1 MKSRF
6 VAFTFQKFAA
16 FFGCMLISLSI
27 FGSAHGAFFQKKF
40 VVCQDQGRDVLCDSY
55 VVKKNDFVTKL
66 FKQRGEIAYRDW
78 PKFLEIFK
86 RLNPEVKN
94 IDLIYPDQQI
104 LLPLKLIEPDTLE
117 GQDSGTVTIPMITIT
132 NLPRQL
138 QQNSMNYVVRQGD
151 TVSALIAKKFGRYST
166 RSYKEGVKIF
176 KYLNPQLKDLNFI
189 HVGQTINLPV
199 ATVRDESWYPELFDD
214 AGDLVLEE
222 ETADEVKEEPP
233 VEVIEEVA
241 EIVEVPPA
249 PEVEAAVIVPVIE
262 KAPDETIHLLE
273 PVSVVA
279 PPPEDKPEEKPE
291 EKPEDKID
299 EPIEE
304 KIEDKK
310 PVESEKEKLPE
321 PKPLTPLPSIFKK
334 AAAIFNAELLDKG
347 EYFFPRTG
355 KEDLALNLAAT
366 PVMEFSSGLRILFA
380 KNESLSMPDQTVV
393 ASFWKNLQIVTMSY
407 DASLR
412 ELLYTICQL
421 TDKNGC
427 ENTFSFDDQGLKA
440 NVRGEYIYDNPN
452 GPGKICA
459 TLIDQAGQK
468 MSNELNRYLAGQQL
482 TVSEW
487 IDGENF
493 FGPVSVGAAAKPLP
507 GYFIAPDKSQ
517 PSAFI
522 LDFAEAF
529 GMKFQQNVEISFP
542 YAGFQVKAY
551 SNLLSV
557 YSGKDFLVDFGD
569 LQGDAIE
576 SIETTGFHVL
586 QISAGQSR
594 QSIVSDLLAVMPVS
608 EIQDPVFWGADRA
621 RTYNAS
627 IQVPGRLITMI
638 TDQGKMKVLITD
650 IPLHENV
657 LSFLNRAGIKVMKI
671 GNN

>member
-1 MKSRF
+1 
-6 VAFTFQKFAA
+6 V
-16 FFGCMLISLSI
+16 
-27 FGSAHGAFFQKKF
+27 
-40 VVCQDQGRDVLCDSY
+40 
-55 VVKKNDFVTKL
+55 
-66 FKQRGEIAYRDW
+66 
-78 PKFLEIFK
+78 
-86 RLNPEVKN
+86 
-94 IDLIYPDQQI
+94 
-104 LLPLKLIEPDTLE
+104 PLKLIDPDTLE
-117 GQDSGTVTIPMITIT
+117 GQDTGTVTIPMITIT

-151 TVSALIAKKFGRYST
+151 TVSALISKKFGRYST

-189 HVGQTINLPV
+189 HVGQTINIPV

-214 AGDLVLEE
+214 AGDLVLKE
-222 ETADEVKEEPP
+222 ETADEVKEVPEPP
-233 VEVIEEVA
+233 VDVIEEVV
-241 EIVEVPPA
+241 EIVDAREVPQAPA
-249 PEVEAAVIVPVIE
+249 VEAAVIVPVIE
-262 KAPDETIHLLE
+262 KASDETIHLLE
-273 PVSVVA
+273 PVPVVE
-279 PPPEDKPEEKPE
+279 PPPEEKPE
-291 EKPEDKID
+291 EQID
-299 EPIEE
+299 EPVEE
-304 KIEDKK
+304 KVEEKK
-310 PVESEKEKLPE
+310 PVESEKDIPPE

-334 AAAIFNAELLDKG
+334 AAAIYNAELLDKG
-347 EYFFPRTG
+347 EYFFPRKG
-355 KEDLALNLAAT
+355 REDLALNLAAT

-380 KNESLSMPDQTVV
+380 KEESLSIPDQAVI

-427 ENTFSFDDQGLKA
+427 ENKFFFDDQGLEA
-440 NVRGEYIYDNPN
+440 NISGEYIYDNPN

-459 TLIDQAGQK
+459 TLIDQPGQK
-468 MSNELNRYLAGQQL
+468 MSGELSRYFAGQQL
-482 TVSEW
+482 IVSEW

-507 GYFIAPDKSQ
+507 GYFIAPDTSK

-522 LDFAEAF
+522 RDFAAAF
-529 GMKFQQNVEISFP
+529 GMKFQRNVEISFP

-557 YSGKDFLVDFGD
+557 SSGKDFLVDFGD

-586 QISAGQSR
+586 TISSGQQC
-594 QSIVSDLLAVMPVS
+594 QSIVSDLLGVMPVS

-627 IQVPGRLITMI
+627 IQVPGRLISMI

-650 IPLHENV
+650 IPLHHNV
-657 LSFLNRAGIKVMKI
+657 LSFLNRAGVRVMKI
-671 GNN
+671 NNN

>member
-6 VAFTFQKFAA
+6 VVFTFQMFAA
-16 FFGCMLISLSI
+16 LLGCMFITLSI
-27 FGSAHGAFFQKKF
+27 CGAVHGAFFQKKF

-55 VVKKNDFVTKL
+55 VVKKNDYVTKL
-66 FKQRGEIAYRDW
+66 FKQRGEIAYRDF
-78 PKFLEIFK
+78 PMFLGIFK
-86 RLNPEVKN
+86 RLNPSVKN

-104 LLPLKLIEPDTLE
+104 LVPLKLIEPDSLE
-117 GQDSGTVTIPMITIT
+117 GQDTGTVTIPMITIT

-189 HVGQTINLPV
+189 HVGQTINIPV

-214 AGDLVLEE
+214 AGNLVLKE
-222 ETADEVKEEPP
+222 ETTDEVKEEPAPP
-233 VEVIEEVA
+233 VEVIEEVV
-241 EIVEVPPA
+241 EIVEAGEVPPA
-249 PEVEAAVIVPVIE
+249 PEVEAVVIVPIIE
-262 KAPDETIHLLE
+262 KVPVETIHLLE
-273 PVSVVA
+273 AVSVVE
-279 PPPEDKPEEKPE
+279 PPPE

-304 KIEDKK
+304 KVEEKK
-310 PVESEKEKLPE
+310 PAELEKDKPPE

-334 AAAIFNAELLDKG
+334 AAAIFSAELLDKG
-347 EYFFPRTG
+347 EYVFPRTG

-366 PVMEFSSGLRILFA
+366 PVMEFGSGLRILFA
-380 KNESLSMPDQTVV
+380 KNESLSLPDQTVI

-407 DASLR
+407 DSSLR

-427 ENTFSFDDQGLKA
+427 ENTFSFDDQGLKT
-440 NVRGEYIYDNPN
+440 NVCGEYIYDNPN

-468 MSNELNRYLAGQQL
+468 MSDELSRYLASQQL

-507 GYFIAPDKSQ
+507 GYFIVPDTSK
-517 PSAFI
+517 PTLFVRDFSA
-522 LDFAEAF
+522 AF

-557 YSGKDFLVDFGD
+557 SSGNDFLVDFGD

-576 SIETTGFHVL
+576 SIETTGFRVL
-586 QISAGQSR
+586 QISAGQPY
-594 QSIVSDLLAVMPVS
+594 QSIVSDLLGVMPVQ
-608 EIQDPVFWGADRA
+608 EEEAPIFWGADRA
-621 RTYNAS
+621 RAYNAS
-627 IQVPGRLITMI
+627 IQLPGRLISMI
-638 TDQGKMKVLITD
+638 TDQGQMKVLITD
-650 IPLHENV
+650 IPIPDNV

-671 GNN
+671 GN